1 MRRKKF
7 LEDCIGEADTFKVL
21 IYKQSNNNPTLV
33 RIKNQPNWNFI
44 GSLEVLAIVTSD
56 LNETSTSNTKD
67 IDQRLSESITEELN
81 QALPDTP
88 KEIENNKNLETTE
101 TGNNNRLF
109 YYIAIAICLLLI
121 SLPTTELNEPNYFF
135 LPEYFT
141 LTVSQKNVLY
151 LVLGYLTATLV
162 R

>member
-88 KEIENNKNLETTE
+88 KEIENNKNL
-101 TGNNNRLF
+101 GVLF
-109 YYIAIAICLLLI
+109 VNGI
-121 SLPTTELNEPNYFF
+121 
-135 LPEYFT
+135 
-141 LTVSQKNVLY
+141 
-151 LVLGYLTATLV
+151 LVLNFIFFKGFLKSKNKYCIDF
-162 R
+162 